1 MALTIVCVLG
11 ALHLASAQNDG
22 YTSTNAP
29 PSQPLADKQEGI
41 LGDWI
46 FVGELQVGCGKQTPI
61 KVLFDTGSSL
71 LVVKTGRT
79 FDAVAKAACE
89 KIGDMFLNATGCKAG
104 VCGKCYRH
112 TECYEDLKKKE
123 EIDYGSGPV
132 LVHRGM
138 ESVAVA
144 GQAVSGMVIGELVDF
159 GVQTFTRKDF
169 QGICGLMHNA
179 GGEQDGKSLFQVL
192 REKKNMERFGYC
204 INDAGESRIYWFDKP
219 QEHCKKVDIVCQH
232 HWGVDFSDFKVGSE
246 SVEPLQQSAMEL
258 KDKLTGT
265 GGARPSSAVAA
276 EPPKKPFSCDEKGCV
291 AILDTGTNFIVG
303 PEPLMDKAKQMIV
316 DAGFREDCNFKID
329 DLPQLEFTLGKEVFS
344 VSPEHYIAKEEEED
358 PITKKKDHVCVLL
371 IGAMQMGGDHGNA
384 PMIILG
390 TPFMRSN
397 YIQFA
402 HPYGEGPHVC
412 IHETCPDDA
421 QKHEAVSAVQRK
433 ARKTSAM
440 AVDASGGL
448 QKQSEPVLRS
458 QAEENILSTLAR
470 VERLERVPGKPIH
483 GKNWSSWL
491 AMEGR
496 QRECTPTVHKHKY
509 KHSAKGN

>member
-1 MALTIVCVLG
+1 MALTIACILG
-11 ALHLASAQNDG
+11 ALNVASAQDNG
-22 YTSTNAP
+22 YTSTVAP
-29 PSQPLADKQEGI
+29 PSQPLADKQQGI

-89 KIGDMFLNATGCKAG
+89 KIGDMFINATGCQAG
-104 VCGKCYRH
+104 ICGKCYRH
-112 TECYEDLKKKE
+112 TDCYQDLKKKE

-144 GQAVSGMVIGELVDF
+144 GQAVSNMVIGELVDF

-204 INDAGESRIYWFDKP
+204 INEAGESRIYWFDKK
-219 QEHCKKVDIVCQH
+219 QDHCKRVDIVCQH
-232 HWGVDFSDFKVGSE
+232 HWGVDFADFKVGSE
-246 SVEPLQQSAMEL
+246 SVEPVQSAMQL

-276 EPPKKPFSCDEKGCV
+276 QPAKKPFSCDDKGCV

-303 PEPLMDKAKQMIV
+303 PEPLMAKAKMMIEA
-316 DAGFREDCNFKID
+316 AGFREDCAFDID
-329 DLPQLEFTLGKEVFS
+329 ALPQLEFTLGKEVFS

-358 PITKKKDHVCVLL
+358 PQTKKKEAVCVLL
-371 IGAMQMGGDHGNA
+371 IGAMEMGGDHGNA

-402 HPYGEGPHVC
+402 HPHGDSPHVC
-412 IHETCPDDA
+412 IHETCPEDL
-421 QKHEAVSAVQRK
+421 KKPEEVTAVQRK
-433 ARKTSAM
+433 TRKVSAM
-440 AVDASGGL
+440 AVDANGGI
-448 QKQSEPVLRS
+448 SRGEPVLRS
-458 QAEENILSTLAR
+458 QAEEKMVNTLAR
-470 VERLERVPGKPIH
+470 IERLEKVPGKPLH
-483 GKNWSSWL
+483 GKNWMA
-491 AMEGR
+491 AMQSG
-496 QRECTPTVHKHKY
+496 RECTPTIHAHKY
-509 KHSAKGN
+509 KKSPTGK

>member
-1 MALTIVCVLG
+1 MALTIAYVLG
-11 ALHLASAQNDG
+11 ALHIASAQDNG
-22 YTSTNAP
+22 YTSTVAP
-29 PSQPLADKQEGI
+29 PSKPLADKQEGI

-89 KIGDMFLNATGCKAG
+89 KIGDMFINATGCQAG

-112 TECYEDLKKKE
+112 TECYQDLKKKE

-204 INDAGESRIYWFDKP
+204 INDAGESRIYWFDKK
-219 QEHCKKVDIVCQH
+219 QDHCKRVDIVCQH
-232 HWGVDFSDFKVGSE
+232 HWGVDFADFKVGDE
-246 SVEPLQQSAMEL
+246 NVEASKA
-258 KDKLTGT
+258 
-265 GGARPSSAVAA
+265 AVAPSKSTA
-276 EPPKKPFSCDEKGCV
+276 VAPPTHFFSCEDKGCV

-303 PEPLMDKAKQMIV
+303 PAPLMTKAKQMII
-316 DAGFREDCNFKID
+316 DRGFRGDCRMNLTE
-329 DLPQLEFTLGKEVFS
+329 LPQLEFTLGNEVFS
-344 VSPEHYIAKEEEED
+344 VSPEHYIAQEEEEN
-358 PITKKKDHVCVLL
+358 PITKKKEPTCVLL
-371 IGAMQMGGDHGNA
+371 IGEMEMGGDHGNA

-397 YIQFA
+397 YIQFN
-402 HPYGEGPHVC
+402 HPFGDVPHVC
-412 IHETCPDDA
+412 IHETCPGDVQKEVA
-421 QKHEAVSAVQRK
+421 QSAVQRK
-433 ARKTSAM
+433 ARKLSAM
-440 AVDASGGL
+440 AVDASGAL
-448 QKQSEPVLRS
+448 QNEPVLRS
-458 QAEENILSTLAR
+458 QAEENMVNTLAR
-470 VERLERVPGKPIH
+470 IERLERVPGKPLH

-491 AMEGR
+491 AMKG
-496 QRECTPTVHKHKY
+496 QSRECTPTLHAHKY
-509 KHSAKGN
+509 KDGPKDSREKA